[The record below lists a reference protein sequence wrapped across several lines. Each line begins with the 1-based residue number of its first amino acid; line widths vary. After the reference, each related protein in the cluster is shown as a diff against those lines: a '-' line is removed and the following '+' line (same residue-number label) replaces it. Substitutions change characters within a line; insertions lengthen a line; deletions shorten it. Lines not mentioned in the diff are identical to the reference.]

1 MIKEI
6 FRLIR
11 LPNVVFVAVFQI
23 LLRYGIILP
32 LLANAGIEPA
42 LTTAQFILLVI
53 ATTALT
59 ASGNVINDYF
69 DVNVDKINR
78 PERVIVGN
86 TIDRRTVLLIH
97 VILTFL
103 GVVCG
108 FYIALRLHK
117 ELYAFVFILV
127 PVLLWFY
134 SSLFKKQFLIGNL
147 VVAILT
153 AATAWIVA
161 SADFAALILHHGGGI
176 TSTPACQTVWM
187 YCNVYAFF
195 AFLINA
201 TREIVKDMEDT
212 EGDAACGCR
221 TLPIEMGYGRSKS
234 IVVMLSVLI
243 ITCVLTAFLNSARLQ
258 NNLVLGWAFVA
269 AIIITIIIAD
279 IITLR
284 AKEPKQYH
292 KASTLLKVA
301 MAIGV
306 ATIILVNPCI

>member
-1 MIKEI
+1 MIKYVCQ
-6 FRLIR
+6 LIR
-11 LPNVVFVAVFQI
+11 LPNVIFVAVFQI

-32 LLANAGIEPA
+32 QLANAGIEPA
-42 LTTAQFILLVI
+42 LTTAQFILLVL

-86 TIDRRTVLLIH
+86 TLDRRTVLLIH

-117 ELYAFVFILV
+117 ELYAFVFIIV

-134 SSLFKKQFLIGNL
+134 SSLFKKHFLIGNL

-161 SADFAALILHHGGGI
+161 STEFAALVLHHGHNI
-176 TSTPACQTVWM
+176 TSNAACETAWL
-187 YCNVYAFF
+187 YCNVYACF
-195 AFLINA
+195 AFLMNA
-201 TREIVKDMEDT
+201 IREIVKDMEDA

-221 TLPIEMGYGRSKS
+221 TLPVEMGYGRSKS
-234 IVVMLSVLI
+234 IVMLLSTLLVI
-243 ITCVLTAFLNSARLQ
+243 CILTAFLNSSRLQ
-258 NNLVLGWAFVA
+258 SNEVLGWAFVA
-269 AIIITIIIAD
+269 AIIVTITISN
-279 IITLR
+279 IITLH
-284 AKEPKQYH
+284 AQEPKQYH

-301 MAIGV
+301 MGIGV
-306 ATIILVNPCI
+306 ATIILL